1 MKVAKPQAWLAE
13 PRCMSVTIKHLRP
26 TSVNQSNT
34 KTQLPQ
40 HKLPLT
46 APAEVD
52 EHGNPFEV
60 WVVQRSFALLAPVC
74 RLGLVA
80 ALLFLCVADP
90 AYHLLGLWSPAVPL
104 RYLVAWHAAIA
115 LLFIACLLAGQRV
128 QTHTARLRTLEVFS
142 FTAALL
148 FVWFGVISWLATG
161 DLSIV
166 AIAQL
171 LLAAVFTLPGNFR
184 RWIYGVQV
192 LTMGLLLAWLDSSGK
207 FLGQMHFANLLVI
220 AGVAYA
226 IDGYMLKNALTLFS
240 QQCQVA
246 RERLRADSVLYNALP
261 LDIAEELKTHH
272 RVKAQSYP
280 AMSILFA
287 DIVGFTQ
294 FAATR
299 SPDEVLSI
307 LNELFSRMDALID
320 TDRVEKIKTIGDAYM
335 AVSKEDP
342 AALARLAL
350 SMQEVVVQYNLERA
364 YQFSLRIGMHC
375 GPTIAGV
382 IGQKRFLYDVW
393 SDAVNLASRMESTG
407 VPDRIQTSEAMFQQ
421 LRTRF
426 EFEERGLVDIK
437 GKGPLR
443 TYYLQGQQ
451 EAQPA

>member
-1 MKVAKPQAWLAE
+1 MSLTIEPLQPDSAGQA
-13 PRCMSVTIKHLRP
+13 
-26 TSVNQSNT
+26 QSQ
-34 KTQLPQ
+34 TQLQ
-40 HKLPLT
+40 AHGLPLT
-46 APAEVD
+46 VPAEPD

-74 RLGLVA
+74 RLGLGA

-90 AYHLLGLWSPAVPL
+90 AYHLLELWSPAVPL

-115 LLFIACLLAGQRV
+115 LLFAACLLAARRV
-128 QTHTARLRTLEVFS
+128 QTHRARLRTLQAF
-142 FTAALL
+142 FYTAALL

-171 LLAAVFTLPGNFR
+171 LLATVFTLPGTFR
-184 RWIYGVQV
+184 RWIYGIQV
-192 LTMGLLLAWLDSSGK
+192 LATGVMLAWLDSSGK

-220 AGVAYA
+220 ASVAYV
-226 IDGYMLKNALTLFS
+226 IDGHMLKNARALFS
-240 QQCQVA
+240 QQCQIE
-246 RERLRADSVLYNALP
+246 RERQRADAVLYNALP
-261 LDIAEELKTHH
+261 LDIAEELKTHQ

-280 AMSILFA
+280 TMTILFA
-287 DIVGFTQ
+287 DIVGFTA

-299 SPDEVLSI
+299 APDEVLSI

-320 TDRVEKIKTIGDAYM
+320 TQEVEKIKTIGDAYM
-335 AVSKEDP
+335 AVSKDNP

-350 SMQEVVVQYNLERA
+350 CMQEVVAQYNQEQG

-407 VPDRIQTSEAMFQQ
+407 VPGHIQTSETIFAQ
-421 LRTRF
+421 LHPRF

-437 GKGPLR
+437 GKGLLR
-443 TYYLQGQQ
+443 TYYLLGQQ
-451 EAQPA
+451 AARPA